1 MRHASRLTP
10 LPTRDPFGG
19 GEVVVTRVEVPATG
33 TVIEGTF
40 GLGWIGRL
48 TPEQLDLVGLLL
60 ERRNNLQ
67 RLAGDLGVAYNTVR
81 ARFEEVVAAVGG
93 PAAPPTSGSALLSE
107 AERRAVL
114 QQLATGEISVE
125 DAKARL
131 AGEGT
136 ST

>member
-1 MRHASRLTP
+1 MRQPHRLTP

-19 GEVVVTRVEVPATG
+19 GEVIVTRVEVPATG

-40 GLGWIGRL
+40 GLGWLGRL

-60 ERRNNLQ
+60 ERRKNLQ

-93 PAAPPTSGSALLSE
+93 VPAASSAP
-107 AERRAVL
+107 AVDRRAVL
-114 QQLATGEISVE
+114 EQLAGGEITVE
-125 DAKARL
+125 EARDRL
-131 AGEGT
+131 AGDG
-136 ST
+136 

>member
-1 MRHASRLTP
+1 
-10 LPTRDPFGG
+10 
-19 GEVVVTRVEVPATG
+19 VVTRIEVPATG

-67 RLAGDLGVAYNTVR
+67 RLAGDLGVAYNTIR

-93 PAAPPTSGSALLSE
+93 VPAAPAPPAVD
-107 AERRAVL
+107 RRAVL
-114 QQLATGEISVE
+114 QALAAGEITVDE
-125 DAKARL
+125 ARDRL
-131 AGEGT
+131 GGGA
-136 ST
+136 

>member
-1 MRHASRLTP
+1 MRDPRRLTP

-48 TPEQLDLVGLLL
+48 TPDQLDLVGLLL

-93 PAAPPTSGSALLSE
+93 VAAPADTDPVPVSE

-114 QQLATGEISVE
+114 QQLAAGDISVE
-125 DAKARL
+125 DARTRL

-136 ST
+136 AT

>member
-1 MRHASRLTP
+1 MRRPPQRLTP

-67 RLAGDLGVAYNTVR
+67 RLASDLGVAYNTVR
-81 ARFEEVVAAVGG
+81 ARFEEVVDAVGG
-93 PAAPPTSGSALLSE
+93 PPGPVADPAAD
-107 AERRAVL
+107 RRAVL
-114 QQLATGEISVE
+114 EQLATGEITVE
-125 DAKARL
+125 EARARI
-131 AGEGT
+131 AGEEARG
-136 ST
+136 